1 MRTLQGRRH
10 AVGVRGGWWL
20 EQVDWTRKVGHPRT
34 SILYGLL
41 VLYIITRIIRKVFT
55 KTIERNDG
63 TKSVRSKLR
72 KLRTRPKLI
81 LTAHT
86 KPISPARTEPVP
98 GPYPESQITGGCLV
112 SLRGLS
118 FFIDTSANSHH
129 EHHDHLPRAIQ
140 SLSLVKTHFLHR
152 RSQRLVDCRFLLHQ
166 DVRAILTAYTMS
178 IFLGRVESSPGPPTS
193 SHGAPLHRHQDYE
206 RAS

>member
-41 VLYIITRIIRKVFT
+41 VLFIITRIIRKVFT

-72 KLRTRPKLI
+72 KRRTRPKLI

-98 GPYPESQITGGCLV
+98 IPKV
-112 SLRGLS
+112 K
-118 FFIDTSANSHH
+118 
-129 EHHDHLPRAIQ
+129 
-140 SLSLVKTHFLHR
+140 SLVVASS
-152 RSQRLVDCRFLLHQ
+152 RSEDSPSSSTRQLILITNTMTISLALYRACPLLKL
-166 DVRAILTAYTMS
+166 ISS
-178 IFLGRVESSPGPPTS
+178 IAEVN
-193 SHGAPLHRHQDYE
+193 AW
-206 RAS
+206 